1 MIIIKR
7 VLPPIS
13 DEEYLQEIK
22 DIDEAI
28 KIALETRKFEIDLYW
43 KRATYFWAFLVSA
56 FGIYFYIYTM
66 DDTKISYLLNKDILL
81 IFSSSVG
88 LLLSLCFYFVNR
100 GSKYWQEN
108 WETQLDILLAQRIGP
123 VFTRVKNPTD
133 RFWNLL
139 RPYPF
144 SVSKVNILLS
154 ILMIVIWIILFIFS
168 VILFWRLE
176 TSKCIEKVLCIIL
189 TLATC
194 LSPVVFFRLSKSF
207 VADSVGIYSDEF
219 RLLKK

>member
-1 MIIIKR
+1 MMKKR
-7 VLPPIS
+7 GALSPIE
-13 DEEYLQEIK
+13 DEEYLDEINS
-22 DIDEAI
+22 IDMAI
-28 KIALETRKFEIDLYW
+28 KIALETRTFEIELYW

-56 FGIYFYIYTM
+56 FGIYFFIYRM
-66 DDTKISYLLNKDILL
+66 DNTNNILDKNLLL

-108 WETQLDILLAQRIGP
+108 WETQLDILLVKRIGP

-168 VILFWRLE
+168 VILFWKSE
-176 TSKCIEKVLCIIL
+176 TSECIEKVLCIIL

-194 LSPVVFFRLSKSF
+194 LFPVIFFRLSKSF

>member
-1 MIIIKR
+1 MMKKR
-7 VLPPIS
+7 GALSPIG
-13 DEEYLQEIK
+13 DEEYLDEIHSL
-22 DIDEAI
+22 DMAI
-28 KIALETRKFEIDLYW
+28 KIALETRKFEIELYW

-56 FGIYFYIYTM
+56 FGIYSFIYRM
-66 DDTKISYLLNKDILL
+66 DNTDNILDKNLLL

-108 WETQLDILLAQRIGP
+108 WETQLDILLAKRIGP

-168 VILFWRLE
+168 VILFWELK
-176 TSKCIEKVLCIIL
+176 TSECIEKILCIIL

-194 LSPVVFFRLSKSF
+194 LFPVVLFRLSKSF

>member
-1 MIIIKR
+1 MMKKR
-7 VLPPIS
+7 GALSPIG
-13 DEEYLQEIK
+13 DEEYLDEIK
-22 DIDEAI
+22 SIDMAI
-28 KIALETRKFEIDLYW
+28 KIALETRKFEIELYW

-56 FGIYFYIYTM
+56 FGIYSFIY
-66 DDTKISYLLNKDILL
+66 KIDNTNDILDKNLLL

-108 WETQLDILLAQRIGP
+108 WETQLDILLAKRIGP

-133 RFWNLL
+133 GFWNLL

-168 VILFWRLE
+168 IILFWKLE
-176 TSKCIEKVLCIIL
+176 TSGCIKKILCIIL
-189 TLATC
+189 TLVTC
-194 LSPVVFFRLSKSF
+194 FLPVILFRLSKSF

-219 RLLKK
+219 RLLRK

>member
-1 MIIIKR
+1 MMKKR
-7 VLPPIS
+7 EVLSPIG
-13 DEEYLQEIK
+13 DEEYLDEINS
-22 DIDEAI
+22 IDMAI
-28 KIALETRKFEIDLYW
+28 KIALETRKFEIELYW

-56 FGIYFYIYTM
+56 FGIYSFIYRM
-66 DDTKISYLLNKDILL
+66 DNTNDILDKNLLL

-108 WETQLDILLAQRIGP
+108 WETQLDILLAKRIGP

-133 RFWNLL
+133 GFWNLL

-168 VILFWRLE
+168 VILLWQLE
-176 TSKCIEKVLCIIL
+176 TSECFKKLLCIFLIFVTCIL
-189 TLATC
+189 
-194 LSPVVFFRLSKSF
+194 SYVFFKESKSF
-207 VADSVGIYSDEF
+207 VAGSVGIYSEETK
-219 RLLKK
+219 LLKK